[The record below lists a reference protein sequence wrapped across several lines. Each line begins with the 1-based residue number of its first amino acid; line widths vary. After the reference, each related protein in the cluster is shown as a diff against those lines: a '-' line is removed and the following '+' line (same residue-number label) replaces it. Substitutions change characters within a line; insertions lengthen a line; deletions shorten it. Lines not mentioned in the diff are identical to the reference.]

1 MFENLKNKLIEMLD
15 KNESFEV
22 LDAFLEALAYNEALT
37 SKEYCELVRIAQD
50 SVKI

>member
-1 MFENLKNKLIEMLD
+1 MFENLKNTLIEMLER
-15 KNESFEV
+15 NESFEA
-22 LDAFLEALAYNEALT
+22 LDNFLGALAYNEALT